1 VRWGRAVNQQSQ
13 IDSQAE
19 VFKAC
24 FSMVASALGRPS
36 AEMVLFSGIP
46 LDAEAVDFEDVE
58 RVSSRIGLDARRFS
72 RADLAAGRV
81 ELPAIVFALDR
92 PPIALLD
99 EIDGD
104 RFEAGGAGGRTEV
117 RLDEILKSA
126 VTMVVGFSLIYS
138 NTAEEARVGTAPVI
152 ERRHWLGGTL
162 APFWRSY
169 LRVALAACFINLIA
183 IASPL
188 FTMNVYDR
196 ILPNKA
202 VSSLWVLAL
211 GVALAM
217 LFDLLLKTARASLI
231 DYAGRNAD
239 LRISYLLFEKVLNS
253 SLASRPLSTG
263 EYANRVTQYEFVR
276 EFFTS
281 NTISVLIDTF
291 FIFIFLLVIYIIGGW
306 LVIVPAVAFVV
317 AIAIGLVAQNRI
329 GKRIAMAMNESSERQ
344 ALLVESISVLE
355 TVKSLRAEG
364 HLLRKWRELSRNAA
378 RTSEEIK
385 ELSAAAANMTQF
397 VQQLVTVALIVC
409 GAYAFAEGD
418 ITTGAI
424 IAVVMLSS
432 RGVAPLSQIALTLAR
447 LHQALLS
454 LRILN
459 GIMTQPE
466 DQPQTIGFVNRAIRT
481 GSVTFKDVTFIYPG
495 SEAKVLN
502 GLSFA
507 IRSGERVG
515 IIGKIGSGKTTIGRL
530 LSRLYPV
537 NTGDILLDGID
548 IRQYH
553 ISEVRSAVGVAGQ
566 SGDLFSGTVKENLLM
581 AKPDATDEELI
592 DAARRSG
599 IDDFVSRHPRGYDM
613 SVGERGSNLSGGQKQ
628 AVAVARILLSKPKL
642 IFLDEPSGSMDLAS
656 ERLLIRNLS
665 EAIDPG
671 VTLVIST
678 HRFSMLELVDRLI
691 VIDQGRVVADG
702 PKAQVLAALSNPQA
716 PREPLR
722 PAAGAAPAKPSTPAN
737 VS

>member
-1 VRWGRAVNQQSQ
+1 MNQQSQ

-36 AEMVLFSGIP
+36 AETVLFSGVP
-46 LDAEAVDFEDVE
+46 LDAGAVDFEDIE

-81 ELPAIVFALDR
+81 EFPAIVFALDR
-92 PPIALLD
+92 PPVALLA

-104 RFEAGGAGGRTEV
+104 RFEAGGARGRTEMQ
-117 RLDEILKSA
+117 LDDVLASA
-126 VTMVVGFSLIYS
+126 ITMVVGFSLIYV
-138 NTAEEARVGTAPVI
+138 NTAEDARVGTAAVI
-152 ERRHWLGGTL
+152 EQRHWLGGTL

-317 AIAIGLVAQNRI
+317 AIVIGLVAQNRI

-355 TVKSLRAEG
+355 TVKSLRAES

-409 GAYAFAEGD
+409 GAYAFADGS

-466 DQPQTIGFVNRAIRT
+466 DQPHTVGFVNRAIRT
-481 GSVTFKDVTFIYPG
+481 GSVAFKDVTFIYPG
-495 SEAKVLN
+495 SVAKVLN
-502 GLSFA
+502 GLNFA

-530 LSRLYPV
+530 LSRLYPA
-537 NTGDILLDGID
+537 NGGDILLDGID

-566 SGDLFSGTVKENLLM
+566 SGDLFSGTVKDNLLM
-581 AKPDATDEELI
+581 AKPDATDEELL

-599 IDDFVSRHPRGYDM
+599 IDEFVSRHPRGYDM

-665 EAIDPG
+665 EAIDRD

-702 PKAQVLAALSNPQA
+702 PKAQVLAALANPQQA

-722 PAAGAAPAKPSTPAN
+722 SAPEVAPARPSAPAG